1 MASTQIVAELTGLGF
16 PEALRWHQG
25 SLWFSDMFRS
35 KVIRWEIGKEPKIVL
50 AQTDGGPKMPGGL
63 GWTSE
68 GDLLV
73 VDCLEKKVLRQVGN
87 QVSTYAD
94 LSNITQYPL
103 NDMFVDSAGT
113 VWVGGYGFDPATDA
127 PRESSLYKIS
137 PDGQILSS
145 EPKFIFPNGCE
156 RATSMA
162 VAETFADR
170 VSFFDDDFVI
180 LSRYQLKAGSGPDG
194 LSFSSDGELFVAMAF
209 ASELQRLD
217 EEGPTTIYSLA
228 GLNPERPKG
237 IFDCAHHPSENLI
250 AFSSACLDEDY
261 SLRHD
266 TGSITLLSL
275 ID

>member
-1 MASTQIVAELTGLGF
+1 MASTQIIAELTGLGF

-35 KVIRWEIGKEPKIVL
+35 KVIRWDMGKEPESIL
-50 AQTDGGPKMPGGL
+50 AQTAGGPKMPGGL
-63 GWTSE
+63 GWTPE

-73 VDCLEKKVLRQVGN
+73 VDCLERKVLRQVEN
-87 QVSTYAD
+87 QVTVYAD

-103 NDMFVDSAGT
+103 NDMYVDSAGT
-113 VWVGGYGFDPATDA
+113 VWVGGYGFDPATDT
-127 PRESSLYKIS
+127 PKESSLYKVS
-137 PDGQILSS
+137 PDGQVMISDA
-145 EPKFIFPNGCE
+145 KFIFPNGCD
-156 RATSMA
+156 RGSSLV

-170 VSFFDDDFVI
+170 VSFFDDDFAI
-180 LSRYQLKAGSGPDG
+180 LSRYQLKPGSGPDG
-194 LSFSSDGELFVAMAF
+194 LSISADGELFVAMAF
-209 ASELQRLD
+209 AAELQRLD
-217 EEGPTTIYSLA
+217 EEGPTTIFSLA
-228 GLNPERPKG
+228 GLNPENPRG